1 MSQAKKGDTVRV
13 HYTGK
18 LKDGDV
24 FDSSRQRGPLEL
36 KLGAGQVITGFERA
50 IEGMSPG
57 ESKSVDVPAAE
68 GYGQRQEE
76 KVIDFER
83 SALPANLDPRVGE
96 QLQLQTQDGRA
107 VPAAVTKVSESTV
120 TVDANHPLAG
130 NDLVFELELVEIV

>member
-36 KLGAGQVITGFERA
+36 KLGAGQVITGFEQA